1 MPYKDK
7 NYKRQKDK
15 ERLRVKREDERA
27 TTHIWSVVPLPTS
40 QNIPED
46 EYIHSRK
53 KMTATLLDGTVIPL
67 RRRISLEQQGIP
79 YD

>member
-15 ERLRVKREDERA
+15 ERLRVKREDKRA
-27 TTHIWSVVPLPTS
+27 TQHISSVAPLPTS

-53 KMTATLLDGTVIPL
+53 KMTVTLLDGTVIPL
-67 RRRISLEQQGIP
+67 RRRISLELQGVP